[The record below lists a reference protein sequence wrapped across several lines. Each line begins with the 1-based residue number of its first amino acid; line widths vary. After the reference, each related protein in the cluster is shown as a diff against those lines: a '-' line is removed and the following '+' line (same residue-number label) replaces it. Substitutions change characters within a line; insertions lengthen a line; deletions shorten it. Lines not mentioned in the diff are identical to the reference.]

1 MKSPVQLGQ
10 YDNSWYSPGRSF
22 SWQVAWLFVG
32 LPLFRCTWLPISRV
46 RVALLRLFGA
56 TVGTGVVIRSEVH
69 VKYPWH
75 LQIGND
81 CWIGERAWIDNLTAV
96 TIGNDVCV
104 SQDCYFCTGNHD
116 WTDPH
121 FGLVV
126 KPITLLD
133 GSWAGARSVLLPGV
147 VLGLGAVAGSGSV
160 VTRSIP
166 DFEVHTGNPAAF
178 VRTRHIREGH
188 DIRIDHEAVQQ

>member
-22 SWQVAWLFVG
+22 AWSVAWLFIG
-32 LPLFRCTWLPISRV
+32 LPLFRASWLPVSKV

-56 TVGTGVVIRSEVH
+56 SVGTGVVIRSGVS

-81 CWIGERAWIDNLTAV
+81 CWIGERAWIDNLTTV
-96 TIGNDVCV
+96 RIGNDVCL
-104 SQDCYFCTGNHD
+104 SQECYLCTGNHD
-116 WTDPH
+116 WSDPL
-121 FGLVV
+121 FGLIV
-126 KPITLLD
+126 KSVELRN

-147 VLGLGAVAGSGSV
+147 VLGDGAIAGAGSV
-160 VTRSIP
+160 VTRPIP
-166 DFEVHTGNPAAF
+166 DYEVHTGNPAVF
-178 VRTRHIREGH
+178 VRTRHIRDGS
-188 DIRIDHEAVQQ
+188 DIRTKHDMVSQ